1 MLGGMIMAFTEK
13 EKLLANEAHLTKAML
28 ISGLNSLRRSNIVL
42 KGEYYQAFFAL
53 SIGFERMLKIIYI
66 SAHRTEHNGNFPTGN
81 ELKQLSHNLIELW
94 DYMGIKRLEGI
105 HKDILEFLD
114 AFAGY
119 SRYYNLDI
127 MMNKTGKNKEHGDV
141 LKHWAM
147 IQKNILKGSGKER
160 CISIN
165 QQELANHIDELSVTL
180 MHNLKGEEL
189 TSYSQLFDEEIN
201 IDIIQGYSVQ
211 YVFEIIRILYYKIE
225 TVDYRM
231 PVLTEFFDY
240 FNDYWKPYQ
249 IRNKKNWLN
258 T

>member
-1 MLGGMIMAFTEK
+1 MAFTEK

-28 ISGLNSLRRSNIVL
+28 ISGLNSLRRANIVL
-42 KGEYYQAFFAL
+42 KGEYYQAFFSL

-66 SAHRTEHNGNFPTGN
+66 SAHRAEHNGNFPTGN
-81 ELKQLSHNLIELW
+81 ELKKLSHNLVELW
-94 DYMGIKRLEGI
+94 DYTGIKKLEGI

-127 MMNKTGKNKEHGDV
+127 IMNKSGKNKEHGDV
-141 LKHWAM
+141 LEHWAM
-147 IQKNILKGSGKER
+147 IQNNILKASGKER
-160 CISIN
+160 CISRK
-165 QQELANHIDELSVTL
+165 QQELAKYMDEVSATL
-180 MHNLKGEEL
+180 MYNLNGKEL
-189 TSYSQLFDEEIN
+189 TSFTQVLNEEIN
-201 IDIIQGYSVQ
+201 MDIIQGYSVQ
-211 YVFEIIRILYYKIE
+211 YVFEIIKNLYYKINE
-225 TVDYRM
+225 IEEVDYRM